1 VPPWQLSSTWLPTHR
16 ESEGETDV
24 GVGVGVA
31 FRVDSVGVVL
41 LDGEDVDLPFVLED
55 LVVSDILLDIELLDG
70 FKEFDVPV
78 LLPGPVLDAVLDS
91 VPLDVELPVFVAAV
105 K

>member
-1 VPPWQLSSTWLPTHR
+1 
-16 ESEGETDV
+16 V

-31 FRVDSVGVVL
+31 LRVDSVGVIL
-41 LDGEDVDLPFVLED
+41 LDGKDVGLLFVLED
-55 LVVSDILLDIELLDG
+55 LVVGDISLEIELLDG

-78 LLPGPVLDAVLDS
+78 LLPEPVLDAVLDA
-91 VPLDVELPVFVAAV
+91 VPSDVELPLYVAAV